1 MKEILDKNLILDDL
15 FPQRQELLV
24 SLKEKIN
31 NFSFA
36 KHNIYDNIEN
46 VILIESDFGTGKTFF
61 AKKLND
67 YLKSDLDSIYF
78 SAWENDYEEQPFM
91 VVSRH
96 IYKYFNNLT
105 TKNKTKVYTE
115 NLYSLIKNVGYFID
129 PRIKEFFEMC
139 EKTIDDPIDEFKK
152 ALKKLI
158 NEQLKGKKLVLIID
172 ELDRCRPDYAMKVLE
187 VIKHFFD
194 IEGLIIIFFANE
206 KSLYNSIKAL
216 YNFDN
221 NDTNGED
228 YMAKFFME
236 RIHLNPIDYDKY
248 ITDRLAKILGFNTD
262 ITKNKLTEV
271 NNAFNSLYVLKNSLV
286 ELSKMNNITCRELNK
301 ITDKVSEFYNKRK
314 DKDDN
319 DWKYI
324 VNEIFRI
331 YFVEVL
337 GKREYSE
344 YHGYQE
350 NKNSIKLFSVGKSEN
365 IFYYSFSQYSGNKL
379 NILNPERSYDEILK
393 ECDILQYSIYSNLYH
408 ILLNKK
414 KEIFF
419 CFRSPINLNE
429 KMINVD
435 KFKEYFKL
443 AQERNEILKSYDN
456 LKLVEIEKL
465 KEILLKYD
473 QEVENFKNMY
483 GDTDELTEEEFNK
496 RKNNIN
502 NTIKEIFFI
511 K

>member
-1 MKEILDKNLILDDL
+1 MPSRLCNE
-15 FPQRQELLV
+15 
-24 SLKEKIN
+24 
-31 NFSFA
+31 SFRG
-36 KHNIYDNIEN
+36 D
-46 VILIESDFGTGKTFF
+46 
-61 AKKLND
+61 
-67 YLKSDLDSIYF
+67 
-78 SAWENDYEEQPFM
+78 
-91 VVSRH
+91 
-96 IYKYFNNLT
+96 
-105 TKNKTKVYTE
+105 
-115 NLYSLIKNVGYFID
+115 
-129 PRIKEFFEMC
+129 
-139 EKTIDDPIDEFKK
+139 
-152 ALKKLI
+152 
-158 NEQLKGKKLVLIID
+158 
-172 ELDRCRPDYAMKVLE
+172 
-187 VIKHFFD
+187 KHFFD

-206 KSLYNSIKAL
+206 KSIYNSIKAL

-262 ITKNKLTEV
+262 ITKKKLTEV

-301 ITDKVSEFYNKRK
+301 IIDKVSEFYNKRK

-324 VNEIFRI
+324 INEVFHI
-331 YFVEVL
+331 YFIEVL
-337 GKREYSE
+337 GKRIYNK
-344 YHGYQE
+344 YNGYQE
-350 NKNSIKLFSVGKSEN
+350 NKNSIKFFSISKS
-365 IFYYSFSQYSGNKL
+365 IFYYSFSQYLRDKL
-379 NILNPERSYDEILK
+379 SILNPEYSYDEILK
-393 ECDILQYSIYSNLYH
+393 KCDILQYSTDGNLYH

-414 KEIFF
+414 KDIFF

-456 LKLVEIEKL
+456 LKLVKIEKL